1 MALKLM
7 LENFDGV
14 DEAIQKLYI
23 EKDGKFYLDVDGHD
37 KNENKIPLGRLN
49 QEIDKRKAAETELA
63 TIAESLKADIPEDL
77 QDLVPDL
84 PPGKLITWLR
94 SASRL
99 FDPKLP
105 IDTKKPGGKE
115 PTDFSNLPPQKI
127 MSMGYKTK

>member
-1 MALKLM
+1 MALKMM

-99 FDPKLP
+99 FDPK
-105 IDTKKPGGKE
+105 
-115 PTDFSNLPPQKI
+115 
-127 MSMGYKTK
+127 

>member
-1 MALKLM
+1 MALKLNLDT
-7 LENFDGV
+7 LEGL
-14 DEAIQKLYI
+14 DESIAALYT
-23 EKDGKFYLDVDGHD
+23 EKDGKFTLDVEQDHD
-37 KNENKIPLGRLN
+37 KNRIPRTRLN
-49 QEIDKRKAAETELA
+49 AEIDKRKAAETELKV
-63 TIAESLKADIPEDL
+63 IAESLKADIPEDL